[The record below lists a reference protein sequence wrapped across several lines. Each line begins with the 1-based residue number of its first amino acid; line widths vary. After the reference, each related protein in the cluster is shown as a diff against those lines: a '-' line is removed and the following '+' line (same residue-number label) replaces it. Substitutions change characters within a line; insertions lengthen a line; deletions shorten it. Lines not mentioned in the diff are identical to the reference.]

1 MCYKYLNDQKVTDD
15 NDYQVTNMM
24 KQRFH
29 PWLNSDYHL
38 IELTAVKWS

>member
-24 KQRFH
+24 KQRFQ
-29 PWLNSDYHL
+29 PCKK
-38 IELTAVKWS
+38 LTQL